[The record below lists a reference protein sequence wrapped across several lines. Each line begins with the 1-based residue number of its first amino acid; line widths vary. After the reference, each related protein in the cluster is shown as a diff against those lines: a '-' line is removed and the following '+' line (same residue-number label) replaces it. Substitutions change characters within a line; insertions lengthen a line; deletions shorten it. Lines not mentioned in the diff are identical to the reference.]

1 MFPGD
6 FYIDTKHTSNSI
18 EVVFVRVK
26 LVFYL
31 VSSSYTLLDA
41 DMMYLGFNVNNVR
54 ALSELLTDIRILVI
68 CIKQQYVPQSW
79 RLTIDH

>member
-41 DMMYLGFNVNNVR
+41 DMMYVGFNVNNVR

-68 CIKQQYVPQSW
+68 CINNNMYRNHGV
-79 RLTIDH
+79 